1 MLEMMK
7 KNMIK
12 AKLEEDEDDKGGQDP
27 YDALFAQLGLAGSDA
42 GKKVRPTRNVQRD
55 CLQPL
60 VRCYIKVAT
69 ERLKTDDEIVAEE
82 KERLEK
88 LEADRVRRMRGN
100 VQEASPD
107 DGDKARN
114 SIEQLLSILSPFW
127 NWFQHFGHA

>member
-1 MLEMMK
+1 MLDMMK

-12 AKLEEDEDDKGGQDP
+12 SKLEDDDDNKNGGRDP

-60 VRCYIKVAT
+60 IRYYIKVAT

-100 VQEASPD
+100 VPEASPD

-114 SIEQLLSILSPFW
+114 SIEQLLSMSSPFW
-127 NWFQHFGHA
+127 NWLQHF

>member
-42 GKKVRPTRNVQRD
+42 GKKVNY
-55 CLQPL
+55 LIFYL
-60 VRCYIKVAT
+60 KLFFFIKLIFLIKSIFKVAT

-88 LEADRVRRMRGN
+88 LEADRVRRMKGGD
-100 VQEASPD
+100 VADATPD
-107 DGDKARN
+107 DVDKVSN
-114 SIEQLLSILSPFW
+114 LI
-127 NWFQHFGHA
+127 